1 MLLPKPVAKRRNYLC
16 LKCCLRCGGDIYKEP
31 GPGAEYDLACLQC
44 GHILSR
50 AEEARLI
57 VVLERQRLPRSA

>member
-1 MLLPKPVAKRRNYLC
+1 MLLTKAIAKRRNYLC
-16 LKCCLRCGGDIYKEP
+16 LKCCPRCGGDIYKEP
-31 GPGAEYDLACLQC
+31 GLGAEYDLACLQC

-57 VVLERQRLPRSA
+57 AALRRLPRSA